1 MVIGLSGILIFFV
14 GLGLSY
20 IPDIGVVASYV
31 LRVTAILAIVGLYE
45 LVVRACGAWGHFS
58 PLFGGRA
65 RLRWVLW

>member
-45 LVVRACGAWGHFS
+45 LVVRFFCMFFFS
-58 PLFGGRA
+58 F
-65 RLRWVLW
+65 LRVCVCVCCRV